1 MFSFCSVSVETLEH
15 AYAAQWRILVRCNGR
30 GRIDGP
36 SSRSSR
42 ECTYRAELDMESL
55 VWTRGR
61 NFPLNRL
68 AERLR
73 CPRCGSPY
81 VRGLFQPPLK
91 PAAKRG
97 GARSPL
103 RPVDL
108 AFTTN
113 GWRQGVLG
121 LQPHVGAAHAVRGA
135 EPLFSRPSPRHH
147 DPQPD
152 RAPDM
157 DRRCE

>member
-1 MFSFCSVSVETLEH
+1 MFYFCSMSVETLEH

-73 CPRCGSPY
+73 CPRCGSRY
-81 VRGLFQPPLK
+81 VRVLFDPPL
-91 PAAKRG
+91 
-97 GARSPL
+97 
-103 RPVDL
+103 
-108 AFTTN
+108 N
-113 GWRQGVLG
+113 Q
-121 LQPHVGAAHAVRGA
+121 AVR
-135 EPLFSRPSPRHH
+135 R
-147 DPQPD
+147 
-152 RAPDM
+152 
-157 DRRCE
+157 